1 MNDIPQKEPAQK
13 EPSRCGYVAIVGRPN
28 VGKSTLLN
36 HMLGQKLSITSRK
49 PQTTQHSLLGIKTF
63 DNTQCIFVDTPGL
76 HRDHKSSAVNRHM
89 NRSARSVIDDVD
101 LVLFMVDRTQW
112 GEEEEWIASLVDKS
126 KAPVFLVINKTD
138 LLADRAA
145 LLPFLEKIG
154 EKFKFQEYVPIA
166 ALNGEYLDQLQT
178 AISEHLPEGE
188 FHFPDDQITDK
199 SERFMVAEIIREKL
213 IRQLGREL
221 PYATAVEIEHF
232 KVEKGLHDIAATI
245 LVERSGQKA
254 IIIGKGGSRLQKI
267 GSQAR
272 VDLEN
277 MFEQKVMLRLWV
289 KVKQGW
295 SNDERALKSLGFD
308 D

>member
-1 MNDIPQKEPAQK
+1 MNEAPT
-13 EPSRCGYVAIVGRPN
+13 STTRCGYVAIVGRPN

-49 PQTTQHSLLGIKTF
+49 PQTTQHSLLGIKT
-63 DNTQCIFVDTPGL
+63 DQNTQCVFVDTPGL
-76 HRDHKSSAVNRHM
+76 HRNYTSNAVNRHM

-112 GEEEEWIASLVDKS
+112 GEEEEWIAGLLEQAKV
-126 KAPVFLVINKTD
+126 PVFLLINKID
-138 LLADRAA
+138 QLNDRNT
-145 LLPFLEKIG
+145 LLPFLADLG
-154 EKFKFQEYVPIA
+154 QRYGFQEYMPIA
-166 ALNGEYLDQLQT
+166 ALQGDYLDELQVE
-178 AISEHLPEGE
+178 IGRRLPEGP
-188 FHFPDDQITDK
+188 FHFPEDQITDK
-199 SERFMVAEIIREKL
+199 SERFMVAEIVREKL

-232 KVEKGLHDIAATI
+232 KVSEGLHDIAATI
-245 LVERSGQKA
+245 LVERGGQKA
-254 IIIGKGGSRLQKI
+254 IIIGKDGSRLQKI
-267 GSQAR
+267 GRQAR
-272 VDLEN
+272 EDMEK

-295 SNDERALKSLGFD
+295 ANDARALKSLGFD